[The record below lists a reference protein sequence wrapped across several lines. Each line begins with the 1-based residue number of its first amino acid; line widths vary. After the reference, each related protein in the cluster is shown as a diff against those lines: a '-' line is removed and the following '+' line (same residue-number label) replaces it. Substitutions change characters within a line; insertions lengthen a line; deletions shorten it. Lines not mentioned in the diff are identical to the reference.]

1 MGSPMAKRTL
11 DLLLAL
17 SGLVLL
23 SPIFALVALWIKVDS
38 AGPILFRQERVSRG
52 GVSFRIL
59 KFRSMYPEAEDQGR
73 LTIGEDLRVT
83 RAGRVLRR
91 YKLDELPQLFNVVL
105 GEMSLVGPRPEVKEY
120 FELYPPE
127 AQRAMI
133 NLRPGMT
140 DPSSFTL
147 LKESEILG
155 RSADAQRTYRS
166 ELIPIKSRF
175 IVEYATHHS
184 VRGDLWL
191 ILCTLQK
198 LFIRWR

>member
-1 MGSPMAKRTL
+1 MGSPTAKRTL

-38 AGPILFRQERVSRG
+38 AGPILFRQERVGRG
-52 GVSFRIL
+52 RVSFRIL

-73 LTIGEDLRVT
+73 LSIGEDLRVT

-127 AQRAMI
+127 AQRVMI

-140 DPSSFTL
+140 DPSSFML

-166 ELIPIKSRF
+166 KLIPIKSRY
-175 IVEYATHHS
+175 IVQYATHHS
-184 VRGDLWL
+184 VPSDLWL
-191 ILCTLQK
+191 ILCTLRK
-198 LFIRWR
+198 LFGRWR